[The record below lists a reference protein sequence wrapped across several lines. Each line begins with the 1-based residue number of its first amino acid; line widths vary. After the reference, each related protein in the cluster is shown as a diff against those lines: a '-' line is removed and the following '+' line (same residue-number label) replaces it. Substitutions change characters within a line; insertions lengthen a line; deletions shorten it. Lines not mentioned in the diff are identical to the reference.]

1 VSETPEPQV
10 LGVML
15 AGGENRRYDGVP
27 KALESVGGER
37 IADRAIRAMREVFE
51 RVVLV
56 ANDIPTFQPLGLETR
71 ADLTPGLGALGGIQT
86 AVAWAEEEGRP
97 GAVVVACDM
106 PFLSPDLLRSL
117 TQGAASEDVVA
128 PESESRRGLE
138 PLCAFYGT
146 GCRKA
151 IDAALARGDRHVI
164 SFFPD
169 VRVRKIPLDQVATFG
184 DPKLFFLNVN
194 TPDDRERAEA
204 ALRRS
209 EHTP

>member
-1 VSETPEPQV
+1 MSETPKTQV

-37 IADRAIRAMREVFE
+37 IADRAIRAMREAFE

-56 ANDIPTFQPLGLETR
+56 ANDIPTFQTLGLETR
-71 ADLTPGLGALGGIQT
+71 TDLSPGLGALGGIQT
-86 AVAWAEEEGRP
+86 AVAWAEEEGRH

-106 PFLSPDLLRSL
+106 PFLSPDLLRCL
-117 TQGAASEDVVA
+117 AQGSASEEVVA

-146 GCRKA
+146 GCRSA

-164 SFFPD
+164 SFFPEVP
-169 VRVRKIPLDQVATFG
+169 VRTIPLNQVAAFG
-184 DPKLFFLNVN
+184 DPRFLFLNVN
-194 TPDDRERAEA
+194 TPDDRKRAEA

-209 EHTP
+209 GQTP